1 MTTGERIKAARK
13 RAGLTQKELGQKL
26 GISASMIGQ
35 YETNIRT
42 PKHGTI
48 LKLAGA
54 LKVPPNDL
62 YDVDNWAT
70 SNIVFGTDVGHAF
83 AVLKYVLDSDN
94 PEYSTIQHLI
104 SDYFPNFD
112 ELYNQLP
119 DLTTSILS
127 ASLFNPPWKIGNE
140 GRKIICMLAHLN
152 DAGVKIAL
160 ERIDELTE
168 IPRYQH
174 QHTCICGN
182 KAPSQKL
189 KAEVQPEETQT
200 ADGSETPSTEK

>member
-1 MTTGERIKAARK
+1 MTTGECIKAARK

-26 GISASMIGQ
+26 NISASMIGQ

-48 LKLAGA
+48 LKLAEA
-54 LKVPPNDL
+54 LKVFPNEL
-62 YDVDNWAT
+62 YGVDNWAT

-83 AVLKYVLDSDN
+83 AVLKYVWDSDN
-94 PEYSTIQHLI
+94 PEYSTIRHLI
-104 SDYFPNFD
+104 RDYFPDFD
-112 ELYNQLP
+112 KIYDQIP
-119 DLTTSILS
+119 DLTANILS
-127 ASLFNPPWKIGNE
+127 ASLFNPPWIIGNE
-140 GRKIICMLAHLN
+140 GRKIISMLAHLN
-152 DAGVKIAL
+152 DDGVKIAL

-182 KAPSQKL
+182 GVPPKPENVVPPK
-189 KAEVQPEETQT
+189 PEEEQ
-200 ADGSETPSTEK
+200 